1 MGVRQYSET
10 VGRFTTQDPLGMK
23 GGLNYYCYVNN
34 NPLISIDLTGLAG
47 TLIIISQLPSDRTL
61 DYGHSWL
68 ELDSDMSGNI
78 AYGLYPF
85 AGVVGIDLGDRTG
98 NYAMARKHISDQDEC
113 KLNQFIGEVSLLGPA
128 AWTGVYSCAT
138 FAADGWGIATGEFLA
153 GYTPASLYDSI
164 KQSMYHVN

>member
-1 MGVRQYSET
+1 
-10 VGRFTTQDPLGMK
+10 
-23 GGLNYYCYVNN
+23 
-34 NPLISIDLTGLAG
+34 
-47 TLIIISQLPSDRTL
+47 
-61 DYGHSWL
+61 
-68 ELDSDMSGNI
+68 
-78 AYGLYPF
+78 
-85 AGVVGIDLGDRTG
+85 
-98 NYAMARKHISDQDEC
+98 MARKHISDQDEC